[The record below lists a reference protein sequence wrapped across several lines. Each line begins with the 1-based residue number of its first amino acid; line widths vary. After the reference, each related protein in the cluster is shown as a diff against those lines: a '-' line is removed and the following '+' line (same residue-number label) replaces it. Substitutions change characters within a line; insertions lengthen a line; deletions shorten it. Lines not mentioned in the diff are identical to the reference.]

1 MSAQKKLTGTSMKP
15 EKADRLRVLQR
26 YGKILVAEDFT
37 PLQRTQSALGGR
49 SGRTKAQIAAVRR
62 R

>member
-1 MSAQKKLTGTSMKP
+1 MKP

-26 YGKILVAEDFT
+26 HGKILVAEDFT